1 MTRRKNYRP
10 LLWITALLI
19 VSSILY
25 IRFWPSESV
34 PSLGSDMPKNI
45 AMEPVTPQNIESP
58 AAEVLSE
65 RIAEYHINVRLDES
79 AHLLQAA
86 QTVTWLNP
94 GKKTVNEL
102 YFHLYPNAFESPDTT
117 FMRESGGRLR
127 EDAMPA
133 DGYGGISLTAL
144 DTTDGLSLMNR
155 IEYVQPDDGNAKD
168 KTLMKIRLPQP
179 VKSYERITLTMKF
192 DVKLPKIFAR
202 MGYAEDFVMAGQWFP
217 KVAAYEKVGVRGRS
231 SEGWNL
237 HQYHGN
243 SEFYANYG
251 IYSVKIEVPDTYTV
265 AATGFPTKTPVL
277 ANGRKTYQFYADD
290 VHDFGWA
297 ASPNFIYVEEPFS
310 APNVPGVRIKLYLDP
325 KHENLKERY
334 LYAAKAALSKFSEW
348 YGSYPY
354 STLSIVVPPK
364 AANGAG
370 GMEYPTLITAFG
382 AEDDS
387 PGYNLER
394 TVVHEIGHQYFYG
407 LLASN
412 EFEEAWLDE
421 GFTSYAEDKL
431 MEHEFGVA
439 PNLAVEGSYMTDPA
453 PLKLAAWEYK
463 DHRHYAENVY
473 MRSKLV
479 LLAIEKQVGEKTMH
493 RIMRTYTQKYRFKHP
508 TTADFQRVV
517 EQVTKRKWTDF
528 FNQYVYGNQMADFA
542 VEGIDTRVLDNEGAP
557 RYEATV
563 HIVKKGADYP
573 SVPIVFHFA
582 DGTSTRKVWN
592 GDGERMQYRLNHT
605 APLDWV
611 MIDPLYTIVVEN
623 KHINNYMK
631 AHVEEPV
638 RTRVNLSIVKLL
650 EMISSAVGW

>member
-25 IRFWPSESV
+25 VRFWPSESV

-192 DVKLPKIFAR
+192 EVKLPKVFAR

-387 PGYNLER
+387 PGYSLER

>member
-10 LLWITALLI
+10 LLWIAAVLI
-19 VSSILY
+19 VSSVLY
-25 IRFWPSESV
+25 VRFWPSESV

-45 AMEPVTPQNIESP
+45 AMEPVTPQKVETP

-65 RIAEYHINVRLDES
+65 RIVEYHINVRLDES
-79 AHLLQAA
+79 AHLLQGA
-86 QTVTWLNP
+86 QTVTWINP

-144 DTTDGLSLMNR
+144 ETTDGMSLMNR

-179 VKSYERITLTMKF
+179 VKSYEKITLTMKF
-192 DVKLPKIFAR
+192 EVKLPKVFAR

-217 KVAAYEKVGVRGRS
+217 KLAAYEKVGVRGRS
-231 SEGWNL
+231 AEGWNL

-251 IYSVKIEVPDTYTV
+251 IYSVNIQVPDTYTV

-290 VHDFGWA
+290 VHDFAWA
-297 ASPNFIYVEEPFS
+297 ASPNFIYAEEPFS
-310 APNVPGVRIKLYLDP
+310 SRNVPGVRIKLYLDP

-334 LYAAKAALSKFSEW
+334 LYAAKAALSKLSEW
-348 YGSYPY
+348 YGPYPY

-364 AANGAG
+364 AGNGAG
-370 GMEYPTLITAFG
+370 GMEYPTLVTAFG

-412 EFEEAWLDE
+412 EFEEPWLDE

-431 MEHEFGVA
+431 MEHEFGVT

-463 DHRHYAENVY
+463 GHRHYAENVY

-479 LLAIEKQVGEKTMH
+479 LIAIEKQVGEKTMH

-508 TTADFQRVV
+508 TTSDFQRVV
-517 EQVTKRKWTDF
+517 EEVTKRKWTDF
-528 FNQYVYGNQMADFA
+528 FNQYIYGNQMADFA
-542 VEGIDTRVLDNEGAP
+542 VEGIDTRVVESEGTP

-582 DGTSTRKVWN
+582 DGNTTRKVWN
-592 GDGERMQYRLNHT
+592 GDGERMQYRISHT

-638 RTRVNLSIVKLL
+638 RTRVNLSIIKLL

>member
-10 LLWITALLI
+10 LLWIAALLI
-19 VSSILY
+19 VSSVLY
-25 IRFWPSESV
+25 VRFWPSESV

-79 AHLLQAA
+79 AHLLQGA
-86 QTVTWLNP
+86 QTVSWLNP

-127 EDAMPA
+127 EDPMPA

-144 DTTDGLSLMNR
+144 ETTDGLSLMNR

-192 DVKLPKIFAR
+192 EVKLPKVFAR

-217 KVAAYEKVGVRGRS
+217 KLAAYEKVGVRGRS
-231 SEGWNL
+231 AEGWNL

-251 IYSVKIEVPDTYTV
+251 IYSVKIQVPDTYTV

-290 VHDFGWA
+290 VHDFAWA
-297 ASPNFIYVEEPFS
+297 ASPNFIYAEEPFS
-310 APNVPGVRIKLYLDP
+310 SPNVPGVRIKLYLDP
-325 KHENLKERY
+325 KHANLKERY

-370 GMEYPTLITAFG
+370 GMEYPTLVTAFG

-439 PNLAVEGSYMTDPA
+439 PNLAMEGSYMTDPA

-463 DHRHYAENVY
+463 GHRHYAENVY

-517 EQVTKRKWTDF
+517 EQVTERKWTDF

-542 VEGIDTRVLDNEGAP
+542 VEGIDTRVVDSEGAP

-592 GDGERMQYRLNHT
+592 GDGERMQYRINHT

-631 AHVEEPV
+631 AYVEEPV

>member
-10 LLWITALLI
+10 LLWIAALLI
-19 VSSILY
+19 VSSVLY
-25 IRFWPSESV
+25 VRFWPSESV

-45 AMEPVTPQNIESP
+45 AMEPVTPQNVESP

-79 AHLLQAA
+79 AHLLQGA
-86 QTVTWLNP
+86 QTVSWLNP

-102 YFHLYPNAFESPDTT
+102 YFHLYPNAFESQDTT

-127 EDAMPA
+127 EDPMPA

-144 DTTDGLSLMNR
+144 ETTDGLSLMNR

-192 DVKLPKIFAR
+192 EVKLPKVFAR

-217 KVAAYEKVGVRGRS
+217 KLAAYEKVGVRGRS
-231 SEGWNL
+231 AEGWNL

-251 IYSVKIEVPDTYTV
+251 IYSVKIQVPDTYTV

-290 VHDFGWA
+290 VHDFAWA

-310 APNVPGVRIKLYLDP
+310 SPNVPGVRIKLYLDP

-370 GMEYPTLITAFG
+370 GMEYPTLVTAFG

-439 PNLAVEGSYMTDPA
+439 PNLAIEGSYMTDPA

-463 DHRHYAENVY
+463 GHRHYAENVY

-479 LLAIEKQVGEKTMH
+479 LLAIEKQVGEKTMR

-508 TTADFQRVV
+508 TTSDFQRVV
-517 EQVTKRKWTDF
+517 EQVTDRKWTDF

-542 VEGIDTRVLDNEGAP
+542 VEGIDTRVVDSEGAP

-592 GDGERMQYRLNHT
+592 GDGERMQYRINHT

>member
-1 MTRRKNYRP
+1 MTRRKIYRP

-25 IRFWPSESV
+25 VRFWPSESV

-155 IEYVQPDDGNAKD
+155 IEFVQPDDGNAKD

-179 VKSYERITLTMKF
+179 VKSYERITLTMTF
-192 DVKLPKIFAR
+192 EVKLPKIFAR

-251 IYSVKIEVPDTYTV
+251 IYSVKIEVPGTYTV

-277 ANGRKTYQFYADD
+277 ADGRKTYQFYADD
-290 VHDFGWA
+290 VHDFAWA

-325 KHENLKERY
+325 MHENLKERY

-573 SVPIVFHFA
+573 SVPIVFYFA

>member
-25 IRFWPSESV
+25 VRFWPSESV

-192 DVKLPKIFAR
+192 EVKLPKVFAR

-387 PGYNLER
+387 PGYSLER

-573 SVPIVFHFA
+573 SVPIVFHFT

>member
-10 LLWITALLI
+10 LLWIAALLI
-19 VSSILY
+19 VSSVLY
-25 IRFWPSESV
+25 VRFWPSESV

-45 AMEPVTPQNIESP
+45 AMEPVTPQNVESP

-79 AHLLQAA
+79 AHLLQGA
-86 QTVTWLNP
+86 QTVSWLNP

-102 YFHLYPNAFESPDTT
+102 YFHLYPNAFESQDTT

-127 EDAMPA
+127 EDPMPA

-144 DTTDGLSLMNR
+144 ETTDGLSLMNR

-192 DVKLPKIFAR
+192 EVKLPKVFAR

-217 KVAAYEKVGVRGRS
+217 KLAAYEKVGVRGRS
-231 SEGWNL
+231 AEGWNL

-251 IYSVKIEVPDTYTV
+251 IYSVKIQVPDTYTV

-290 VHDFGWA
+290 VHDFAWA
-297 ASPNFIYVEEPFS
+297 ASPNFIYAEEPFS
-310 APNVPGVRIKLYLDP
+310 SPNVPGVRIKLYLDP
-325 KHENLKERY
+325 KHANLKERY

-370 GMEYPTLITAFG
+370 GMEYPTLVTAFG

-439 PNLAVEGSYMTDPA
+439 PNLAMEGSYMTDPA

-463 DHRHYAENVY
+463 GHRHYAENVY

-517 EQVTKRKWTDF
+517 EQVTERKWTDF

-542 VEGIDTRVLDNEGAP
+542 VEGIDTRVVDSEGAP

-592 GDGERMQYRLNHT
+592 GDGERMQYRINHT

-631 AHVEEPV
+631 AYVEEPV

>member
-10 LLWITALLI
+10 LLWIAALLI
-19 VSSILY
+19 VSSVLY
-25 IRFWPSESV
+25 VRFWPSESV
-34 PSLGSDMPKNI
+34 PSLGSDVPKNI
-45 AMEPVTPQNIESP
+45 AMEPVTPQNVESP

-79 AHLLQAA
+79 AHLLQGA
-86 QTVTWLNP
+86 QTVSWLNP
-94 GKKTVNEL
+94 GNKTVNEL

-127 EDAMPA
+127 EDPMPA

-144 DTTDGLSLMNR
+144 ETTDGLSLMNR

-179 VKSYERITLTMKF
+179 VKSYERIALTMKF
-192 DVKLPKIFAR
+192 EVKLPKVFAR

-217 KVAAYEKVGVRGRS
+217 KLAAYEKVGVRGRS
-231 SEGWNL
+231 AEGWNL

-251 IYSVKIEVPDTYTV
+251 IYSVKIQVPDTYTV

-290 VHDFGWA
+290 VHDFAWA

-310 APNVPGVRIKLYLDP
+310 SPNVPGVRIKLYLDP

-370 GMEYPTLITAFG
+370 GMEYPTLVTAFG

-412 EFEEAWLDE
+412 EFEEPWLDE

-439 PNLAVEGSYMTDPA
+439 PNLAIEGSYMTDPA

-463 DHRHYAENVY
+463 GHRHYAENVY

-542 VEGIDTRVLDNEGAP
+542 VEGIDTRVVDSEGAL

-592 GDGERMQYRLNHT
+592 GDGERMQYRINHT

>member
-25 IRFWPSESV
+25 VRFWPSESV

-45 AMEPVTPQNIESP
+45 GMEPVTPQNIESP

-133 DGYGGISLTAL
+133 DGYGGISLMAL
-144 DTTDGLSLMNR
+144 DTTAGLSLMNR

-179 VKSYERITLTMKF
+179 IKSYERITLTMKF
-192 DVKLPKIFAR
+192 EVKLPKVFAR

-243 SEFYANYG
+243 SEFYANFG

-277 ANGRKTYQFYADD
+277 VNGRKTYQFYADD

-573 SVPIVFHFA
+573 SVPIIFHFA
-582 DGTSTRKVWN
+582 DGTSTRKVWD

-650 EMISSAVGW
+650 EMISSTVGW

>member
-19 VSSILY
+19 VSSIFY

-34 PSLGSDMPKNI
+34 PSLGSDMQKNI

-133 DGYGGISLTAL
+133 DGYGGISLSAL

-431 MEHEFGVA
+431 MEHEFGVT

>member
-10 LLWITALLI
+10 LLWIAALLI
-19 VSSILY
+19 VSSVLY
-25 IRFWPSESV
+25 VRFWPSESV

-45 AMEPVTPQNIESP
+45 AMEPVTPQNVETP

-65 RIAEYHINVRLDES
+65 RIVEYHINVRLDES
-79 AHLLQAA
+79 AHLLQGA
-86 QTVTWLNP
+86 QTVTWINP

-144 DTTDGLSLMNR
+144 ETTDGMSLMNR

-179 VKSYERITLTMKF
+179 VKSYEKITLTMKF
-192 DVKLPKIFAR
+192 EVKLPKIFAR
-202 MGYAEDFVMAGQWFP
+202 MGYAENFVMAGQWFP
-217 KVAAYEKVGVRGRS
+217 KLAAYEKVGVRGRS
-231 SEGWNL
+231 AEGWNL

-251 IYSVKIEVPDTYTV
+251 IYSVKIQVPDTYTV

-290 VHDFGWA
+290 VHDFAWA
-297 ASPNFIYVEEPFS
+297 ASPNFIYAEEPFS
-310 APNVPGVRIKLYLDP
+310 SPNVPGVRIKLYLDP

-334 LYAAKAALSKFSEW
+334 LYAVKAALTKFSEW
-348 YGSYPY
+348 YGPYPY

-370 GMEYPTLITAFG
+370 GMEYPTLVTAFG

-412 EFEEAWLDE
+412 EFEEAWMDE

-431 MEHEFGVA
+431 MEHEFGVT

-463 DHRHYAENVY
+463 GHRHYAENVY

-479 LLAIEKQVGEKTMH
+479 LIAIEKQVGEKTMR

-517 EQVTKRKWTDF
+517 EEVTKRKWTDF
-528 FNQYVYGNQMADFA
+528 FNQYIYGNQMADFA
-542 VEGIDTRVLDNEGAP
+542 VEGIDTRVVDSEGTP

-582 DGTSTRKVWN
+582 DGNTTRKVWN
-592 GDGERMQYRLNHT
+592 GDGERMQYRISHT

-638 RTRVNLSIVKLL
+638 RTRVNLSIIKML

>member
-10 LLWITALLI
+10 LLWIAALLI
-19 VSSILY
+19 VSSVLY
-25 IRFWPSESV
+25 VRFWPSESV

-45 AMEPVTPQNIESP
+45 AMEPVTPQNVESP

-79 AHLLQAA
+79 AHLLQGA
-86 QTVTWLNP
+86 QTVSWLNP

-102 YFHLYPNAFESPDTT
+102 YFHLYPNAFESQDTT

-127 EDAMPA
+127 EDPMPA

-144 DTTDGLSLMNR
+144 ETTDGLSLMNR

-192 DVKLPKIFAR
+192 EVKLPKVFAR

-217 KVAAYEKVGVRGRS
+217 KLAAYEKVGVRGRS
-231 SEGWNL
+231 AEGWNL

-251 IYSVKIEVPDTYTV
+251 IYSVKIQVPDTYTV

-290 VHDFGWA
+290 VHDFAWA

-310 APNVPGVRIKLYLDP
+310 SPNVPGVRIKLYLDP

-370 GMEYPTLITAFG
+370 GMEYPTLVTAFG

-439 PNLAVEGSYMTDPA
+439 PNLAIEGSYMTDPA

-463 DHRHYAENVY
+463 GHRHYAENVY

-479 LLAIEKQVGEKTMH
+479 LLAIEKQVGEKTMR
-493 RIMRTYTQKYRFKHP
+493 RIMRTYTQKYRFNHP
-508 TTADFQRVV
+508 TTSDFQRVV
-517 EQVTKRKWTDF
+517 EQVTERKWTDF

-542 VEGIDTRVLDNEGAP
+542 VEGIDTRLVDSEGAP

-582 DGTSTRKVWN
+582 DGTSTRKMWN
-592 GDGERMQYRLNHT
+592 GDGERMQYRINHT

>member
-1 MTRRKNYRP
+1 M
-10 LLWITALLI
+10 
-19 VSSILY
+19 
-25 IRFWPSESV
+25 V
-34 PSLGSDMPKNI
+34 PKM
-45 AMEPVTPQNIESP
+45 
-58 AAEVLSE
+58 
-65 RIAEYHINVRLDES
+65 
-79 AHLLQAA
+79 
-86 QTVTWLNP
+86 
-94 GKKTVNEL
+94 
-102 YFHLYPNAFESPDTT
+102 
-117 FMRESGGRLR
+117 
-127 EDAMPA
+127 
-133 DGYGGISLTAL
+133 
-144 DTTDGLSLMNR
+144 
-155 IEYVQPDDGNAKD
+155 
-168 KTLMKIRLPQP
+168 
-179 VKSYERITLTMKF
+179 
-192 DVKLPKIFAR
+192 
-202 MGYAEDFVMAGQWFP
+202 
-217 KVAAYEKVGVRGRS
+217 AAYEKVGVRGRS

-542 VEGIDTRVLDNEGAP
+542 VEDRHRVLDNEEPPLRGHGSH
-557 RYEATV
+557 REE
-563 HIVKKGADYP
+563 GRRLSERADCIP
-573 SVPIVFHFA
+573 LRGRHQHPQGV
-582 DGTSTRKVWN
+582 
-592 GDGERMQYRLNHT
+592 ERR
-605 APLDWV
+605 
-611 MIDPLYTIVVEN
+611 
-623 KHINNYMK
+623 
-631 AHVEEPV
+631 
-638 RTRVNLSIVKLL
+638 R
-650 EMISSAVGW
+650 

>member
-10 LLWITALLI
+10 LLWIAALLI
-19 VSSILY
+19 VSSVLY
-25 IRFWPSESV
+25 VRFWPSESV

-45 AMEPVTPQNIESP
+45 AMEPVTPQNVESP

-79 AHLLQAA
+79 AHLLQGA
-86 QTVTWLNP
+86 QTVSWLNP

-102 YFHLYPNAFESPDTT
+102 YFHLYPNAFESQDTT

-127 EDAMPA
+127 EDPMPA

-144 DTTDGLSLMNR
+144 ETTDGLSLMNR

-192 DVKLPKIFAR
+192 EVKLPKVFAR

-217 KVAAYEKVGVRGRS
+217 KLAAYEKVGVRGRS
-231 SEGWNL
+231 AEGWNL

-251 IYSVKIEVPDTYTV
+251 IYSVKIQVPDTYTV

-277 ANGRKTYQFYADD
+277 ENGRKTYQFYADD
-290 VHDFGWA
+290 VHDFAWA

-310 APNVPGVRIKLYLDP
+310 SPNVPGVRIKLYLDP

-370 GMEYPTLITAFG
+370 GMEYPTLVTAFG

-439 PNLAVEGSYMTDPA
+439 PNLAIEGSYITDPA

-463 DHRHYAENVY
+463 GHRHYAENVY

-479 LLAIEKQVGEKTMH
+479 LLAIEKQVGEKTMR

-508 TTADFQRVV
+508 TTSDFQRVV
-517 EQVTKRKWTDF
+517 EQVTERKWTDF

-542 VEGIDTRVLDNEGAP
+542 VEGIDTRLVDSEGAP

-592 GDGERMQYRLNHT
+592 GDGERMQYRINHT

>member
-127 EDAMPA
+127 EDAMPG

-168 KTLMKIRLPQP
+168 KTLIKIRLPQP

-192 DVKLPKIFAR
+192 EVKLPKIFAR

-265 AATGFPTKTPVL
+265 AATGFPTKTPIL

>member
-10 LLWITALLI
+10 LLWIAALLI
-19 VSSILY
+19 VSSVLY
-25 IRFWPSESV
+25 VRFWPSMSV

-45 AMEPVTPQNIESP
+45 AMEPVTPQNVESP

-79 AHLLQAA
+79 AHLLQGA
-86 QTVTWLNP
+86 QTVSWLNP

-102 YFHLYPNAFESPDTT
+102 YFHLYPNAFESQDTT

-127 EDAMPA
+127 EDPMPA

-144 DTTDGLSLMNR
+144 ETTDGLSLMNR

-192 DVKLPKIFAR
+192 EVKLPKVFAR

-217 KVAAYEKVGVRGRS
+217 KLAAYEKVGVRGRS
-231 SEGWNL
+231 AEGWNL

-251 IYSVKIEVPDTYTV
+251 IYSVKIQVPDTYTV

-277 ANGRKTYQFYADD
+277 ENGRKTYQFYADD
-290 VHDFGWA
+290 VHDFAWA

-310 APNVPGVRIKLYLDP
+310 SPNVPGVRIKLYLDP

-370 GMEYPTLITAFG
+370 GMEYPTLVTAFG

-439 PNLAVEGSYMTDPA
+439 PNLAIEGSYITDPA

-463 DHRHYAENVY
+463 SHRHYAENVY

-508 TTADFQRVV
+508 TTSDFQRVV
-517 EQVTKRKWTDF
+517 EQVTERKWTDF
-528 FNQYVYGNQMADFA
+528 FNQYVYGSQMADFA
-542 VEGIDTRVLDNEGAP
+542 VEGIDTRLVDSEGAP

-592 GDGERMQYRLNHT
+592 GDGERMQYRINHT

>member
-25 IRFWPSESV
+25 VRFWPSESV

-217 KVAAYEKVGVRGRS
+217 KVAAYEKVRVRGRS

-431 MEHEFGVA
+431 MELEFGVA

>member
-25 IRFWPSESV
+25 VRFWPSESV

-192 DVKLPKIFAR
+192 DVKLPKVFAR

-217 KVAAYEKVGVRGRS
+217 KMAAYEKVGVRGRS

-605 APLDWV
+605 APVDWV